1 MLSLHLAAR
10 SDNPLRLRL
19 EFSLKPMAPFL
30 PRIEATLAVGA
41 NDTTGDRN
49 FSDLVDGEH
58 PTILLGDA
66 YC

>member
-1 MLSLHLAAR
+1 
-10 SDNPLRLRL
+10 
-19 EFSLKPMAPFL
+19 MAPFL